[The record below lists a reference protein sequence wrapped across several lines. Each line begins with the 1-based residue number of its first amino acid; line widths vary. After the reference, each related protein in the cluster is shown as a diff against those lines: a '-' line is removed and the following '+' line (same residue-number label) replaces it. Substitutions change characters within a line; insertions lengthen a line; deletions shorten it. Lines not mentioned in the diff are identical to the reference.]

1 MSTQAAALRLLP
13 SPPPAPPARRADP
26 FAAAEILWLGD
37 EAAHD
42 TARVGGKAAALS
54 RLAAGHRVP
63 DGFVIG
69 GGRGGLAPAVAE
81 AYRELGERTGA
92 ADPVVAVRSSAV
104 DEDGEDASF
113 AGQHETYL
121 GVTGLDAVLR
131 AVEDAR
137 ASAHAERALEY
148 RRAQGLAGPSGALP
162 VLVQALVRADAA
174 AVVFSA
180 NPVTAAR
187 DEVVVNASF
196 GLGESIVGGTVTP
209 DTYVLERP
217 GLALR
222 ERRLADKRR
231 MTIPAPGGSREVD
244 VPGLLRR
251 APSITDEQAREAAEL
266 AVRLEA
272 TLGHPV
278 DLELAWSSQLL
289 HLLQARPITTLA

>member
-1 MSTQAAALRLLP
+1 MSTQTAALRLLP
-13 SPPPAPPARRADP
+13 SPLPSPPAKRPDP
-26 FAAAEILWLGD
+26 FAAAEILWLGED
-37 EAAHD
+37 AAHD
-42 TARVGGKAAALS
+42 PARVGGKAAGLS

-63 DGFVIG
+63 DGFVIA

-92 ADPVVAVRSSAV
+92 ADPAVAVRSSAV
-104 DEDGEDASF
+104 DEDGEEASF

-121 GVTGLDAVLR
+121 GVTGLDGVLR

-137 ASAHAERALEY
+137 ASGLADRALDY
-148 RRAQGLAGPSGALP
+148 RRAHGLAAPSGALP
-162 VLVQALVRADAA
+162 VLVQALVPADAA

-217 GLALR
+217 TLALR
-222 ERRLADKRR
+222 ERRLAEKRR
-231 MTIPAPGGSREVD
+231 MTISAPGGSREVD
-244 VPGLLRR
+244 VPGALRR

-266 AVRLEA
+266 AVLLEES
-272 TLGHPV
+272 LGHPV
-278 DLELAWSSQLL
+278 DLELAWSSRTL